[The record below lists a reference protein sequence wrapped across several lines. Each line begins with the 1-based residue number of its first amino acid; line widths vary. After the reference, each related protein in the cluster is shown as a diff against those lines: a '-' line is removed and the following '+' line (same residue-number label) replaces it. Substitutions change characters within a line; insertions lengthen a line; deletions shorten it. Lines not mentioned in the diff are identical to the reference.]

1 MKLFPLSGRIKFL
14 LFTLALYGV
23 AALFDPALTLAAL
36 KYFTVIL
43 AKVVPVLA
51 LVFVVLFLTNLFLK
65 PERIRRHLGSE
76 SGLRG
81 WFYAVVGGIFISGPP
96 YVLYPMLGELQKH
109 GARNALIATM
119 LYNRNVKIHFLPAII
134 YYFGLRYTV
143 VLSVYILLF
152 SLVNGKLLEMLVKE

>member
-1 MKLFPLSGRIKFL
+1 MKLFPLSGRLKFL
-14 LFTLALYGV
+14 IFTLALYG
-23 AALFDPALTLAAL
+23 AAELVDPALALAAL

-65 PERIRRHLGSE
+65 PERIRRHLGAE

-134 YYFGLRYTV
+134 YYFGLLYTV

-152 SLVNGKLLEMLVKE
+152 SLVNGKMLEMLVKE

>member
-1 MKLFPLSGRIKFL
+1 MKLFPLSGRLKFL
-14 LFTLALYGV
+14 LFTLALYG
-23 AALFDPALTLAAL
+23 ATALFDPALALAAL